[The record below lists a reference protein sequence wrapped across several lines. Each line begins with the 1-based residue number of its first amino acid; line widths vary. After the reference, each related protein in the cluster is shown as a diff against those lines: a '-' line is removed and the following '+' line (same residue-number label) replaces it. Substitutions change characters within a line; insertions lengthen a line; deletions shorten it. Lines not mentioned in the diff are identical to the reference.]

1 MPSRTNVATAAATL
15 AVAATL
21 ALPMLGFTR
30 ANSASHAARLSAL
43 AVARGIEAMATDT
56 RAYAPAFRTHA
67 DGAITHHSAPLLALG
82 YVASEA
88 DFTSP
93 LAPGGG
99 APSAGPHAAQAA
111 RTAFTVNAAIM
122 PPEPLTYSGTDRHY
136 RPVPHAGP
144 LPQSGFIPTRQ
155 SDAIAPA
162 STLLLT
168 EWLTTDNYAALR
180 QGRTIKSHRPI
191 VPFLGATAGRS
202 PEREAIAGAGPTP
215 FAYPETTDIFA
226 DNANFA
232 ETLTSAG
239 PTEIN
244 AMGRSHP
251 SGNGGGK
258 AALIMLDGSARL
270 ATPRQSVT
278 QRLWGAT
285 FHSITGGQGV
295 R

>member
-15 AVAATL
+15 AIAATL
-21 ALPMLGFTR
+21 ALPMLGFAR
-30 ANSASHAARLSAL
+30 ANSASHAARLNAL
-43 AVARGIEAMATDT
+43 TVARGVEAMATDT
-56 RAYAPAFRTHA
+56 RFYAPAFRTHA
-67 DGAITHHSAPLLALG
+67 DGSITHHSAPLLELG

-111 RTAFTVNAAIM
+111 RTAFTVNGAIM
-122 PPEPLTYSGTDRHY
+122 PPEPLAYSGTDRHY

-144 LPQSGFIPTRQ
+144 LPQSGFIPTRPTPQ
-155 SDAIAPA
+155 SDPIAPA
-162 STLLLT
+162 STILLT

-232 ETLTSAG
+232 EALTSAG

-251 SGNGGGK
+251 KGR

-270 ATPRQSVT
+270 ATPRQSVQ
-278 QRLWGAT
+278 QRLWGDA
-285 FHSITGGQGV
+285 FHAITGGQGV